1 VYIMATI
8 MIVDDYPVTQRVLT
22 YQLYKTGHQV
32 ITANNGREAIESLVD
47 LTIDLMIVDLAMPEM
62 DGLAVLRYLRA
73 DSRFYTLPIIMLTA
87 SGKEQ
92 DRVLALS
99 EGVDAFMT
107 KPASCWE
114 LSDTIANLLAER
126 VPAVPM

>member
-1 VYIMATI
+1 MATI

-32 ITANNGREAIESLVD
+32 ITANNGREALESLTD
-47 LTIDLMIVDLAMPEM
+47 LPIDLMIVDLAMPEM
-62 DGLAVLRYLRA
+62 DGLAVLRHLRS
-73 DSRFYTLPIIMLTA
+73 DSRFYRLPIIMLTA

-92 DRVLALS
+92 DRALALS
-99 EGVDAFMT
+99 EGVNAFLT

-114 LSDTIANLLAER
+114 LSDTITHLLANR
-126 VPAVPM
+126 GFVVQM

>member
-1 VYIMATI
+1 MATI
-8 MIVDDYPVTQRVLT
+8 MVVDDYPVTQRVLT

-32 ITANNGREAIESLVD
+32 VTANNGREAIESLVD
-47 LTIDLMIVDLAMPEM
+47 LTVDLMIVDLAMPEM

-73 DSRFYTLPIIMLTA
+73 DSRFCTIPIIMLTA

-126 VPAVPM
+126 SPAIRM